1 MHRRRFLAAF
11 CVTVAFGACQEPKR
25 VDAAEL
31 SHVAGTPVLH
41 VTILAAPTDP
51 GVPVVREAIGRWRV
65 ELQRLGRTMQF
76 DSGVVR
82 PSAVPEETLRG
93 AQNSAWLGHGPA
105 ITRLRTALADTP
117 GDVIIVL
124 SRTDVISYGLPWHAG
139 RPGVV
144 VLRAGDRWPLTMPN
158 VARNV
163 AAHELG
169 HVLGL
174 VHNGD
179 AATLMCGR
187 PATCRPS
194 AFQSATARYF
204 PLTPDDDTFLR
215 TRWP

>member
-1 MHRRRFLAAF
+1 MPRRRFLAAF
-11 CVTVAFGACQEPKR
+11 CVTVAFGACRETKR
-25 VDAAEL
+25 VHAAEL
-31 SHVAGTPVLH
+31 SHRAGTPVLH

-51 GVPVVREAIGRWRV
+51 GVPIVREAIGRWRV
-65 ELQRLGRTMQF
+65 ELQRLGRTVQI

-82 PSAVPEETLRG
+82 PSVLPEETLRG
-93 AQNSAWLGHGPA
+93 AGNSAWLGQGPA

-124 SRTDVISYGLPWHAG
+124 TQTDVISYGLPWHAG

-144 VLRAGDRWPLTMPN
+144 VLRAVDQWPLTMPN

-163 AAHELG
+163 VAHELG

-174 VHNGD
+174 VHNSD

-187 PATCRPS
+187 PAACRPS
-194 AFQSATARYF
+194 AFESESARYF
-204 PLTPDDDTFLR
+204 PLTPDDEAFLR
-215 TRWP
+215 ARWP